1 MGFGENVRE
10 LRRAAGY
17 RYAKD
22 FAAALG
28 KSTTVVSKWE
38 NDRTGLPETP
48 TLFLLA
54 KALGVSINRLLRN
67 VDPAYDDIVRRLQEP
82 DASAQSA
89 QLAQVPMDRSLPSAF
104 VDDDEALASAHP
116 SDRLARIA
124 NDILEVGTDL
134 RAWRPTPMA
143 RELRSK
149 ISPHARQNRKG
160 PRRKLASKTPPKR
173 S

>member
-1 MGFGENVRE
+1 MCMGFGENVRE

-17 RYAKD
+17 RHAKD

-28 KSTTVVSKWE
+28 KSPTVVSKWE

-54 KALGVSINRLLRN
+54 KAFGVSINRLLRN
-67 VDPAYDDIVRRLQEP
+67 VDRDYDEIVRRLQEP
-82 DASAQSA
+82 DAAQP
-89 QLAQVPMDRSLPSAF
+89 AQVPMAQALPPA
-104 VDDDEALASAHP
+104 VDDGEALASSHP

-134 RAWRPTPMA
+134 RAWRPAAVA
-143 RELRSK
+143 RRLRSE
-149 ISPHARQNRKG
+149 ISPNTRQNRKSA
-160 PRRKLASKTPPKR
+160 RRRSAPKTPPKR